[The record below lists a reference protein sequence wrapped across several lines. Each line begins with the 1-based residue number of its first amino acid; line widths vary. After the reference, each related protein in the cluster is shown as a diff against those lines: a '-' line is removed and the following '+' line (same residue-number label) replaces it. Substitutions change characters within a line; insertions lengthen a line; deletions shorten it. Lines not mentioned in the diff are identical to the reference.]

1 MKTRFSLSLRILPLA
16 LGLVLAVACTKAPND
31 AQVTSDIQSK
41 LASDSGLQNKQLT
54 VQSEKGT
61 VTLSGT
67 VDNDAQREAA
77 AKYAASEAG
86 VKQVINNLQ
95 VAPMS
100 AAAAPQDAAPQNAQ
114 PEPQPEPAPRAA
126 SKPSPSAR
134 KHHSSS
140 SNQDNMAQSQP
151 PANSYASSPAP
162 AQAPVSQNTPPPPP
176 PAPAKVT
183 LPSGTAVPVRLVDA
197 VDSATAQ
204 TGDTFHATLD
214 SPIAIDGEVAIPAHY
229 DAEGHV
235 VAAQASGKFAGK
247 ALLELQLDRIKVGD
261 KWYNIETDHFKQET
275 GSRGKN
281 TATKVGV
288 GAAAGAIL
296 GGIFGGGKG
305 AAIGSVA
312 GAGAG
317 GGVQAASKK
326 PDIKLA
332 SERILTFTLQQPV
345 TIVPTSKPARSGQ
358 KLEANDQQQQ

>member
-1 MKTRFSLSLRILPLA
+1 MKTRISVSLRILPLA
-16 LGLVLAVACTKAPND
+16 LALALAVACTKAPND

-54 VQSEKGT
+54 VQSDKGT

-95 VAPMS
+95 VAPTS
-100 AAAAPQDAAPQNAQ
+100 AAAVPQDAAPQNAQ
-114 PEPQPEPAPRAA
+114 PENQPEPAPRAA

-134 KHHSSS
+134 KHHSSN
-140 SNQDNMAQSQP
+140 SNQDNIAQSQP
-151 PANSYASSPAP
+151 ASSNYASAP
-162 AQAPVSQNTPPPPP
+162 AQAPAAVAQNTPPPPP

-183 LPSGTAVPVRLVDA
+183 LPSGTAVPVRLVDT

-229 DAEGHV
+229 DVEGHV

-247 ALLELQLDRIKVGD
+247 ALLELQLDKIKVGD
-261 KWYNIETDHFKQET
+261 KWYNVETDHFKQET

-281 TATKVGV
+281 TAAKVGV

-305 AAIGSVA
+305 AAIGTAA

-317 GGVQAASKK
+317 TGVQAASKK

-332 SERILTFTLQQPV
+332 SERILTFTLQAPV
-345 TIVPTSKPARSGQ
+345 TIVPTTKPAREGK
-358 KLEANDQQQQ
+358 KLESNAQQ